1 MKTNALISRLRN
13 LYRYLRKHRK
23 LPGCAGV
30 PACFLFTIAAILLLL
45 LPRCHHQQRKPPHA
59 RQQLPRLCT
68 THRDPRYH
76 NLRCA
81 IYRIPIT
88 HHPHLRP
95 QNHHPRHRLHRPH
108 RHPPANTDH
117 HTKRTLYPAPLP
129 LCTITLA
136 TLATLAFSIHLL
148 R

>member
-1 MKTNALISRLRN
+1 MKTNLLILRLRN
-13 LYRYLRKHRK
+13 LYLYLRKHCK
-23 LPGCAGV
+23 ISGCAGV

-108 RHPPANTDH
+108 RHPPAHTDH
-117 HTKRTLYPAPLP
+117 HTKRTLYPALLP
-129 LCTITLA
+129 HLHHNTCHTCHI
-136 TLATLAFSIHLL
+136 SI
-148 R
+148 